1 MTNTSFALLPDD
13 EDVAFYRESGYWVS
27 PPVLTDD
34 ALDAAE
40 RGMRRHYAGDV
51 DHEVPGDPE
60 GKLWGWR
67 SSDGDVL
74 RKNDHASLRVADLAL
89 LVRQSFISA
98 AAARLAGAK
107 EIRLWHDQLLYK
119 PSGSTRPGNVGWHT
133 DRQYWRSCSSE
144 EMLTAWVPFH
154 DVTDDHGPLMFAAG
168 SHRWNEQPDL
178 SFFDQDLTTIERHA
192 DEHDLRI
199 VSVTLTRGQISFH
212 HSKTLHGSGPN
223 HSGEARRSIA
233 IHLQPGDNRHATVHH
248 PDGTRAGHHLDL
260 LVAAR
265 PDGAPDYTDPAL
277 CPRLWPAAG

>member
-1 MTNTSFALLPDD
+1 M
-13 EDVAFYRESGYWVS
+13 
-27 PPVLTDD
+27 
-34 ALDAAE
+34 
-40 RGMRRHYAGDV
+40 
-51 DHEVPGDPE
+51 
-60 GKLWGWR
+60 
-67 SSDGDVL
+67 
-74 RKNDHASLRVADLAL
+74 
-89 LVRQSFISA
+89 
-98 AAARLAGAK
+98 
-107 EIRLWHDQLLYK
+107 
-119 PSGSTRPGNVGWHT
+119 
-133 DRQYWRSCSSE
+133 
-144 EMLTAWVPFH
+144 PFH

-168 SHRWNEQPDL
+168 SHRWKEQPDL